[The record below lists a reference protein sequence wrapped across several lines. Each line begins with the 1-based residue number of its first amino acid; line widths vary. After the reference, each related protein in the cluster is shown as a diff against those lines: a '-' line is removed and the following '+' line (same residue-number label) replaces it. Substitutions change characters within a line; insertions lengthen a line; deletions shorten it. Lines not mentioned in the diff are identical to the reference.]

1 MSWKRIPIQL
11 RKDQHNYLRKKA
23 FRLQEKNPKV
33 SISSIIRGLIDKEM
47 KKDER
52 ESEEKI

>member
-11 RKDQHNYLRKKA
+11 RKDQHDYLRKKA
-23 FRLQEKNPKV
+23 FKLQEKNPKV

-47 KKDER
+47 KKSER
-52 ESEEKI
+52 EEKI